1 MKDLLTFFFL
11 IYKNNPTKQK
21 DIGNWSV
28 ATGELSWL
36 KKTLEH
42 NNRLLPAAYWIHY
55 LMIFLFQLIFA
66 EWVQFSCP
74 HCTTISW
81 IHLYILFGWVSVV
94 RRWGNSVHSN
104 FHSSSNLTNLQY
116 FNFASQSLPYLLIK
130 HKVTWISCWV
140 LKSGYSSKPH
150 SVMICT
156 VLR

>member
-1 MKDLLTFFFL
+1 MKDLLTFFSNLQKQSNQAEGHWKL
-11 IYKNNPTKQK
+11 ISC
-21 DIGNWSV
+21 DWRIIV
-28 ATGELSWL
+28 AE
-36 KKTLEH
+36 KTLEH

-55 LMIFLFQLIFA
+55 FRIFLFQLIFA

-94 RRWGNSVHSN
+94 WRWGNSVHSN

-140 LKSGYSSKPH
+140 LKSGYSSRPH

-156 VLR
+156 MLR